1 MPDGIHFSR
10 QKETL
15 FRLRIGDLA
24 AWHPMVAR
32 DHCRAKRAVMIRAR
46 VARFGAERRL
56 VFLVTRLRCKEAQGR
71 RPASR
76 IRLRSKFPVQ
86 SGPETVEVWLKGEA
100 PF

>member
-15 FRLRIGDLA
+15 PRPAIGDLA
-24 AWHPMVAR
+24 AWHLVMAC
-32 DHCRAKRAVMIRAR
+32 DYCRAKRAVKVRDR

-86 SGPETVEVWLKGEA
+86 SGPETAEVWLKGEA